1 MSMQIR
7 FLTAAM
13 LAASTFILGACD
25 GSVRREGVAQG
36 KLEIVRADAQRNRLW
51 VLDPEALTL
60 YDNLNGR
67 RLRRLALPEPFL
79 VGDEYACPPDIALD
93 AAGTVFVSS
102 NVLPVLWRIDPQ
114 GFEITRI
121 ELALNAD
128 TDKDFGFTGLS
139 FAGDDILIAAGSTFA
154 SLWRIDIRTA
164 SATKI
169 ASYPAATRACDPAA
183 LLQAGRERSR
193 ITVAVLPAAAGR

>member
-36 KLEIVRADAQRNRLW
+36 KLEIVRADVQRNRLW

-114 GFEITRI
+114 AFEITRI

-139 FAGDDILIAAGSTFA
+139 FAGSDTLIAAASTFA

-169 ASYPAATRACDPAA
+169 VSYPASTRACDPAA
-183 LLQAGRERSR
+183 LLQAGRGRSG
-193 ITVAVLPAAAGR
+193 IVVAVLPAAARR

>member
-1 MSMQIR
+1 MSLQLKICLSAM
-7 FLTAAM
+7 AAVTL
-13 LAASTFILGACD
+13 LAACD
-25 GSVRREGVAQG
+25 GSVRREGVSQG
-36 KLEIVRADAQRNRLW
+36 KLEIVRADAERNRLW

-60 YDNLNGR
+60 YDNINGR

-79 VGDEYACPPDIALD
+79 AGEEHACPPDIALD

-114 GFEITRI
+114 KFEITRV
-121 ELALNAD
+121 ELALNTD

-139 FAGDDILIAAGSTFA
+139 FAGDDILIAAASTFA
-154 SLWRIDIRTA
+154 SLWRIDMRTA

-193 ITVAVLPAAAGR
+193 ITVAVLPAAGR

>member
-7 FLTAAM
+7 FLTAAV

-25 GSVRREGVAQG
+25 GSVRREGVSQG

-79 VGDEYACPPDIALD
+79 VGDEHACPPDIALD

-139 FAGDDILIAAGSTFA
+139 FAGDDTLIAAASTFA
-154 SLWRIDIRTA
+154 SLWRIDIRTV

-169 ASYPAATRACDPAA
+169 ASFPAATRACDPAA

-193 ITVAVLPAAAGR
+193 ITVAVLPAAARR

>member
-7 FLTAAM
+7 VLTAAM

-51 VLDPEALTL
+51 VLDREALTL

-193 ITVAVLPAAAGR
+193 ITIAVLPAAAGR

>member
-1 MSMQIR
+1 MSLQLKLCIS
-7 FLTAAM
+7 AM
-13 LAASTFILGACD
+13 VATILLAACD
-25 GSVRREGVAQG
+25 GSVRREGVSKP
-36 KLEIVRADAQRNRLW
+36 KLEIARADVERNRLW

-79 VGDEYACPPDIALD
+79 AGDEHACPPDIALD
-93 AAGTVFVSS
+93 AVGTVFVSS

-121 ELALNAD
+121 ELALDAD
-128 TDKDFGFTGLS
+128 TDKDFGFSGLS
-139 FAGDDILIAAGSTFA
+139 FAADDILIAAASTFP
-154 SLWRIDIRTA
+154 SLWRIDLRTA

-169 ASYPAATRACDPAA
+169 ASYPASTRACDPAA

-193 ITVAVLPAAAGR
+193 ITLAVLPAVAGR

>member
-1 MSMQIR
+1 MSMQTRI
-7 FLTAAM
+7 LSSISAAAIAAT
-13 LAASTFILGACD
+13 LAACD
-25 GSVRREGVAQG
+25 GSARREGVPQA
-36 KLEIVRADAQRNRLW
+36 KLEIVRVDAQRNRLW

-67 RLRRLALPEPFL
+67 RLRRLALPDPFL
-79 VGDEYACPPDIALD
+79 VGDQHACPPDIALD

-114 GFEITRI
+114 RFEVTRI
-121 ELALNAD
+121 ALSMDAD

-139 FAGDDILIAAGSTFA
+139 FAGDDILIAAASTFA
-154 SLWRIDIRTA
+154 SLWRIDIRKA

-169 ASYPAATRACDPAA
+169 ASYPAATRACDPAV
-183 LLQAGRERSR
+183 LLQAGRERSG
-193 ITVAVLPAAAGR
+193 IMVAVLPAAARR

>member
-1 MSMQIR
+1 MSLQLKLLTTLAAAM
-7 FLTAAM
+7 FLT
-13 LAASTFILGACD
+13 ACD

-51 VLDPEALTL
+51 VLDSEALTL

-79 VGDEYACPPDIALD
+79 VGDEHACPPDIALD

-114 GFEITRI
+114 RFEITRI

-139 FAGDDILIAAGSTFA
+139 FAGDDILIAAASTFA

-164 SATKI
+164 RATKI
-169 ASYPAATRACDPAA
+169 ASYPASTRACDPAA
-183 LLQAGRERSR
+183 LLQAGRERSG
-193 ITVAVLPAAAGR
+193 IMVAFLPAAARR